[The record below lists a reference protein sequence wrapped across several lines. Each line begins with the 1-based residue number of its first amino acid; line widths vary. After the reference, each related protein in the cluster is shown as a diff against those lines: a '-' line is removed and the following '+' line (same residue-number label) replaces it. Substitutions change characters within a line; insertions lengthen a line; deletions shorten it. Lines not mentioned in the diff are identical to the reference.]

1 MQKLHADGECWGV
14 QILHKHLLSSP
25 LRTLN
30 PQQAQLFFI
39 PVYLG
44 RHFNWFWQQWS
55 TPGDPWEIL
64 KDCEPRFRAPS
75 AECWYEKWAWAKGV
89 SPHRWRVCHV
99 LMKYSMHTCHAMRS
113 HA

>member
-1 MQKLHADGECWGV
+1 M
-14 QILHKHLLSSP
+14 QILHRHLLSSP

-39 PVYLG
+39 PAYLG

-89 SPHRWRVCHV
+89 SCPVAVGSQAGLIEYR
-99 LMKYSMHTCHAMRS
+99 LY
-113 HA
+113 